1 MLQDHP
7 LVTYMEDPFA
17 DSDITGYLKLK
28 EALTTANLGYVRI
41 GMRHMFKD
49 SSLIKVQ
56 EITTI
61 RPLTAEEKKAESDAA
76 EEEAK
81 RPPTNE
87 KDTKPGRGAA
97 AAS

>member
-1 MLQDHP
+1 
-7 LVTYMEDPFA
+7 MEDPFA
-17 DSDITGYLKLK
+17 DTDISGYLKLK
-28 EALTTANLGYVRI
+28 EALATANLGYVKI
-41 GMRHMFKD
+41 GMKHMFRD

-56 EITTI
+56 EVTTI

-87 KDTKPGRGAA
+87 KDSKPGKGAA
-97 AAS
+97 AAAS